1 MIYETYGN
9 STKPVREMHARG
21 LLLHAHTQKQGGWSL
36 MANHLNI
43 HLARNMARL
52 KQTKFVCPD
61 TGKTQTLGAVGGSLW
76 LQILLVICNTASD
89 TDRLYYG
96 GWRYLTT
103 EAGTNNT
110 GATYWVQVFEQIGW
124 LTPNGTH
131 APDKGKRGKP
141 AKCWLVTLPDLPPLL
156 QEVWVMPEKAQPQQA
171 PVVAISERPQSK
183 GKRVGAPAT
192 LTAQISNLAQQ
203 LVPDSAHALQPTPQ
217 PRYSPDTLQVLENAE
232 ACIKQQVATQLQGVT
247 PEQAQRKTVVLVEQ
261 AKGSWYAR
269 YGKRLPPAEQVE
281 TALRQGTCTATEAV
295 RYLASGQCNK
305 SDLLQF
311 VGVRPST

>member
-1 MIYETYGN
+1 
-9 STKPVREMHARG
+9 
-21 LLLHAHTQKQGGWSL
+21 

-43 HLARNMARL
+43 HLARNIARL

-61 TGKTQTLGAVGGSLW
+61 TGKQQTLGAVGGSLW
-76 LQILLVICNTASD
+76 LQVLLVICNTASD

-156 QEVWVMPEKAQPQQA
+156 QEVWVMPEKARQQQQQA
-171 PVVAISERPQSK
+171 PVVGINERPQSHA
-183 GKRVGAPAT
+183 KRVGAPAT
-192 LTAQISNLAQQ
+192 LTAQIGNLAKDLAPAPATTVQPEPEPAYSQQ
-203 LVPDSAHALQPTPQ
+203 TLLVLA
-217 PRYSPDTLQVLENAE
+217 NAE
-232 ACIKQQVATQLQGVT
+232 ACIRQQLATQVQGLD
-247 PEQAQRKTVVLVEQ
+247 PEQADRRTTLVVEQ
-261 AKGSWYAR
+261 AKGSWHAR
-269 YGKRLPPAEQVE
+269 YGKRLPPAKQVE
-281 TALRQGTCTATEAV
+281 TALRQGTCTDTEAV

-305 SDLLQF
+305 ADLLQF
-311 VGVRPST
+311 VGVRPTT